1 MKRRNLFLNGL
12 AFLMCLFLF
21 AGGLSAQTQQKTVEI
36 TSNGTWTVP
45 TELDGH
51 PITVKSVTFH
61 AWGGGGAG
69 GYAYSS
75 GILKSAGGGGGAAYA
90 KSATITNMTPGE
102 SFTITV
108 GAGGTAIGDDPDHYT
123 VKNGGTTT
131 VYRGETLLAK
141 AVGGK
146 SVTGTQNINGAAG
159 GNASECFGDGAT
171 ASGGKGGNAYPG
183 LSFIFSDWPT
193 GAWCISGSGGGA
205 GGPGG
210 NGGNANNSEMRLGI
224 AALWNA
230 FINGDDMGQI
240 TGVPGAGNGGYA
252 GSGAWGRESQIFGGA
267 GWGNA
272 GGYTGNNY
280 GGGGSG
286 AIGNGLSWGDANGG
300 AGGPGAVVIYYTYT
314 SEEIEVADATANFC
328 SGAAID
334 LPLNVTLSGIAPA
347 NVTVKS
353 ITTDLTNATISY
365 NAEDEKFHFT
375 ANAYTNPNTTAATF
389 TATCKLK
396 DNTTVESNEFTVTV
410 TVYGKLDGGVIAAD
424 QIVCQNQ
431 TIQTLM
437 GDGTVVHDVLN
448 DYGDVTT
455 APATGGSGKI
465 TYQWYMHDYVTDT
478 YSAIT
483 GANTANYI
491 PGNGA
496 ANYYREYRDTECGV
510 SGFATDAS
518 GIYNNLYVV
527 TVNPIDLTPVDFS
540 EDTVCSNVGYEK
552 RITWYEEE
560 SPSWAVSDPSS
571 YWQRSTDKGATWE
584 NIKIVP
590 SGVYSYLDIN
600 LIPGSTDNPEYTAG
614 ADIWYRVAI
623 KFWDCDSIPSNGIH
637 KIHVKEVPNYADP
650 NQFPDINITL
660 WYGACDTSIANLP
673 APELTPEPAEITRA
687 DEYTRVA
694 PGEYTIKWRVKPDPD
709 CDIYDTYDQKV
720 IVKYPECGT
729 VETPVSFTNPADLEE
744 YQTIRIGCEC
754 WLAENLRTNAAGA
767 VYYDEDEANKPF
779 GKLYNWNDA
788 VAVNN
793 TEMTA
798 KTGAKYIQGVCPK
811 GWSIPS
817 VGQYTTLMGEGL
829 DALKSNEEGTWLP
842 GKLGTNASGF
852 NMKGAGLYEAGQFKR
867 MLGYADFWTSGT
879 VEGNST
885 VATAVEARYDCDEMM
900 PKNMNKENKISVRCV
915 RIEPAE

>member
-12 AFLMCLFLF
+12 AFLTCLFFF

-36 TSNGTWTVP
+36 TSSGTWTVP

-146 SVTGTQNINGAAG
+146 SVTGTQNLNGAAG
-159 GNASECFGDGAT
+159 GNAADCVGDGAT
-171 ASGGKGGNAYPG
+171 ASGGKGGNAYGG
-183 LSFIFSDWPT
+183 LSLIPNWLRNLIGAGDDTWRT

-210 NGGNANNSEMRLGI
+210 NGGNANNSEMRLT
-224 AALWNA
+224 LLDLYNA
-230 FINGDDMGQI
+230 FIHGDDMGQI

-272 GGYTGNNY
+272 EGYTGKNY

-300 AGGPGAVVIYYTYT
+300 AGGPGAVVVYIEYT

-375 ANAYTNPNTTAATF
+375 TNAYTNPNTTAATF

-410 TVYGKLDGGVIAAD
+410 TVYGKLDGGTIAENQLVCSGKDIQFLTSTAD
-424 QIVCQNQ
+424 
-431 TIQTLM
+431 
-437 GDGTVVHDVLN
+437 
-448 DYGDVTT
+448 
-455 APATGGSGKI
+455 ATGGASNPKS
-465 TYQWYMHDYVTDT
+465 YQWWQYVIRDENNEAVASPAWEQIAGADGAAFKPEQKGLRKFKRVYVDACGTAESNVLEVVTVDPFEFDEDYSSKDT
-478 YSAIT
+478 ICSNEGYNKALGFSMSSPAGSIASAIT
-483 GANTANYI
+483 W
-491 PGNGA
+491 
-496 ANYYREYRDTECGV
+496 GV
-510 SGFATDAS
+510 
-518 GIYNNLYVV
+518 
-527 TVNPIDLTPVDFS
+527 
-540 EDTVCSNVGYEK
+540 
-552 RITWYEEE
+552 
-560 SPSWAVSDPSS
+560 
-571 YWQRSTDKGATWE
+571 YWQRSVNGGAWE
-584 NIKIVP
+584 NLNSTITQAGYNV
-590 SGVYSYLDIN
+590 N
-600 LIPGSTDNPEYTAG
+600 LLPGDFADG
-614 ADIWYRVAI
+614 DDIWYRAAVKI
-623 KFWDCDSIPSNGIH
+623 NDCDSIPSNAIY
-637 KIHVKEVPNYADP
+637 KLHVREVPKYDG
-650 NQFPDINITL
+650 QFPDINITL

-673 APELTPEPAEITRA
+673 APELTPVPAEITRA

-694 PGEYTIKWRVKPDPD
+694 PGEYTIKWRVKPNPD
-709 CDIYDTYDQKV
+709 CDIYDTYEQKV

-729 VETPVSFTNPADLEE
+729 VENPVSFTNPADLEE

-779 GKLYNWNDA
+779 GKLYDWNAA

-798 KTGAKYIQGVCPK
+798 KTGAKYIQGVCPE

-817 VGQYTTLMGEGL
+817 VGQYTTLMVEGL

-867 MLGYADFWTSGT
+867 MLGYADFWTSVT

-900 PKNMNKENKISVRCV
+900 PKNMSKENKISVRCV

>member
-36 TSNGTWTVP
+36 TSDGTWTVP

-75 GILKSAGGGGGAAYA
+75 GILKAAGGGGGAAYA

-146 SVTGTQNINGAAG
+146 SVTGTQNLNGAAG
-159 GNASECFGDGAT
+159 GNAADCVGDGAT
-171 ASGGKGGNAYPG
+171 ASGGKGGNAYGG
-183 LSFIFSDWPT
+183 LSLIPNWIRVLIGAGDDTWRT

-205 GGPGG
+205 GGPSG

-224 AALWNA
+224 EALWNA

-272 GGYTGNNY
+272 EGNKGNNY

-300 AGGPGAVVIYYTYT
+300 AGGPGAVMVYFEYTT
-314 SEEIEVADATANFC
+314 EEIEVADATANTC

-375 ANAYTNPNTTAATF
+375 ADAYTNPNTTAATF

-396 DNTTVESNEFTVTV
+396 DNTTVESNEFTVTI
-410 TVYGKLDGGVIAAD
+410 TVYGKLYGGTIAEDQLVCSGKDIQLLTSTADATGGASNLKSYQWWQYVIRDENNDAVASPAWEQIAGADAPDYTPELAGLRQFKRVYVDACGTAESNVLEVATVDPFKFNENFSSKDTICSNQDYAKTLYFSVSTPIGGYTDGFTWGVYWQKSVDGGV
-424 QIVCQNQ
+424 
-431 TIQTLM
+431 
-437 GDGTVVHDVLN
+437 
-448 DYGDVTT
+448 
-455 APATGGSGKI
+455 
-465 TYQWYMHDYVTDT
+465 
-478 YSAIT
+478 
-483 GANTANYI
+483 
-491 PGNGA
+491 
-496 ANYYREYRDTECGV
+496 
-510 SGFATDAS
+510 
-518 GIYNNLYVV
+518 
-527 TVNPIDLTPVDFS
+527 
-540 EDTVCSNVGYEK
+540 
-552 RITWYEEE
+552 
-560 SPSWAVSDPSS
+560 
-571 YWQRSTDKGATWE
+571 TWE
-584 NIKIVP
+584 NLNSEI
-590 SGVYSYLDIN
+590 SHTGSYDVTLH
-600 LIPGSTDNPEYTAG
+600 PGDFADG
-614 ADIWYRVAI
+614 DDIWYRAAVKI
-623 KFWDCDSIPSNGIH
+623 NDCDSIISNAIY
-637 KIHVKEVPNYADP
+637 KLHVREVPKYDG
-650 NQFPDINITL
+650 QFPDINITL

-694 PGEYTIKWRVKPDPD
+694 PGEYTIKWRVKPNPD

-729 VETPVSFTNPADLEE
+729 VENPVSFTNPADLEE

-779 GKLYNWNDA
+779 GKLYDWNAA

-798 KTGAKYIQGVCPK
+798 KTGAKYIQGVCPE